1 MVSVIAA
8 VAVDPRVSI
17 SVSGRTL
24 DVFARVAGEKNVR
37 LFDMQGNLVAA
48 YRFAGESFSR
58 DLSGLAFGAYIV
70 RVDAGKGLSERVRA
84 VMR

>member
-1 MVSVIAA
+1 MPLPQFSVSV
-8 VAVDPRVSI
+8 VN
-17 SVSGRTL
+17 RTL
-24 DVFARVAGEKNVR
+24 QVAGARAGDRYV

-48 YRFAGESFSR
+48 YRFAGESFSQ

-70 RVDAGKGLSERVRA
+70 RVDADKGLSERARV